1 MDVDATFKSI
11 RSIYQTICGRADF
24 DVMMNYKSPTHGVT
38 KVFHIK
44 VDARE
49 FSHET
54 HEGALTGLLIMLKKE
69 LADKVKGAEAE
80 ANRLKLAY
88 NQLAN

>member
-11 RSIYQTICGRADF
+11 RSIYQTISGKGDN
-24 DVMMNYKSPTHGVT
+24 DVALTYKGNSYGVT

-44 VDARE
+44 IDSRE
-49 FSHET
+49 FNHET
-54 HEGALTGLLIMLKKE
+54 HDGALAGLLAMLTKE
-69 LADKVKGAEAE
+69 LADKVKSAEHE
-80 ANRLKLAY
+80 AARLKQAY